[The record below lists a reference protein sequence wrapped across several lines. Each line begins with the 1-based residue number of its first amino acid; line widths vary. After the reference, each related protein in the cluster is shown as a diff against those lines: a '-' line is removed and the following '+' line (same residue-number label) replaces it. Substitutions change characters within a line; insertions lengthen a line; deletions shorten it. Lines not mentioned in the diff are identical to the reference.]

1 MPAGDRTGPRGRGPR
16 SGRGMGYCSGYAGQ
30 GRVRPGRAVDD
41 RRGRGVRGGSWE
53 GYGPGRGGG
62 RRRGPWRTHAG
73 WPPAAQW
80 ERTPYAPPTREQ
92 EIEMLRE
99 EAEWLT
105 SQLDNISQHM
115 EKSEQ
120 E

>member
-1 MPAGDRTGPRGRGPR
+1 
-16 SGRGMGYCSGYAGQ
+16 MGYCCGYAGQ
-30 GRVRPGRAVDD
+30 GRVRPGPGRAVHD

-73 WPPAAQW
+73 WPPWAQW
-80 ERTPYAPPTREQ
+80 ESPPAWAYGADSGTPYAPPTREQ

-99 EAEWLT
+99 EAGWLT
-105 SQLDNISQHM
+105 SQLDNISRHM
-115 EKSEQ
+115 EKLEQ